1 MFGKV
6 CTWGDEHHFVI
17 IGVSGVDRVI
27 ILGREE
33 IVPRRSHS
41 GGIQVIGMSR
51 SSGIPL
57 RA

>member
-6 CTWGDEHHFVI
+6 FTWGYEHHFVI
-17 IGVSGVDRVI
+17 IGVSRVDRVI

-41 GGIQVIGMSR
+41 GGIQVIGMGS